1 MKFLSRL
8 LGTGKES
15 KKGPAKEEEPVPG
28 PVESKGAEERE
39 VVTEPSVISNADPVA
54 SFLAKL
60 NDRPVLSSYHVV
72 QALVEIEDA
81 SAMTALVAA
90 LGSDDLK
97 IRSASIGAA
106 ESIAKSRLWALV
118 EPDLKDWQTDP
129 EVQLAVE
136 IDDDRVVQVLVATL
150 SDEEADADMR
160 RSAIG
165 ALGALGQMGR
175 PHGIEPLI
183 GALDDEA
190 FSVRFDAAE
199 QLVRIYKE
207 GRVGKPEARLIRRQ
221 ESAIRSVLPPDRIE
235 YLRKAGTWRF

>member
-1 MKFLSRL
+1 MKFLSKL
-8 LGTGKES
+8 LGKGKKSETGPANEKES
-15 KKGPAKEEEPVPG
+15 APG
-28 PVESKGAEERE
+28 HVESKDAEEHKA
-39 VVTEPSVISNADPVA
+39 TSEPSGISNADPIA

-60 NDRPVLSSYHVV
+60 NDRPSLSSYHVV
-72 QALVEIEDA
+72 QALVEIEDG

-90 LGSDDLK
+90 LGSDDV
-97 IRSASIGAA
+97 RTRRASVGAA

-118 EPDLKDWQTDP
+118 GADLEDWQTE

-165 ALGALGQMGR
+165 ALGALGQMGS
-175 PHGIEPLI
+175 PQGIEPLI

-207 GRVGKPEARLIRRQ
+207 GRVGKSEARLIRRQ